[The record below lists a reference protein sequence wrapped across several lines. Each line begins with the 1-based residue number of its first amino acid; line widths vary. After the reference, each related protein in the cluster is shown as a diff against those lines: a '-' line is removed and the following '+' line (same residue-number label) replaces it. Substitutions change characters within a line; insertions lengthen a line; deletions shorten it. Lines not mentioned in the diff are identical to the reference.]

1 MKNNTDVNEIEVNE
15 SELLQEERIMSFL
28 RGEMT
33 KEEEAAFM
41 EELHNDSE
49 LKDKAIALARLA
61 KGMKQVGEE
70 KDRILK
76 DALLSA
82 DETTVRN
89 IVKQVTEVKTAAF
102 QCKPPVTGQTNGTA
116 KIIPFKNS
124 YATILSIAASICLIV
139 YLGFQFNEGRKE
151 SEYLIS
157 LGNQFAVPFQS
168 ISVTEEG
175 GLLRGG
181 VRGGDITEEEDDIEK
196 EIEELVNNV
205 YSNKDLDNT
214 LKRLAELWED
224 STSDTSSG
232 YSDYAPQIGWALATG
247 YLKDNNKKAAISI
260 LEEMANLY
268 DKDTE
273 MGKHVKELKEL
284 IEKL

>member
-1 MKNNTDVNEIEVNE
+1 MENYTDINNIE
-15 SELLQEERIMSFL
+15 LQQEERIMSFL

-33 KEEEAAFM
+33 QDEEAKLKEE
-41 EELHNDSE
+41 LQNDPE
-49 LKDKAIALARLA
+49 FKEKAISLARLA

-70 KDRILK
+70 NDKNLQE
-76 DALLSA
+76 ALLST
-82 DETTVRN
+82 DEATVRE

-181 VRGGDITEEEDDIEK
+181 DITEEEDDIEK
-196 EIEELVNNV
+196 EVKELVNNV

-224 STSDTSSG
+224 STSDTSSD
-232 YSDYAPQIGWALATG
+232 YSDYASQIGWALATG
-247 YLKDNNKKAAISI
+247 YLKDNNKKDAISI

>member
-1 MKNNTDVNEIEVNE
+1 MEDYTDINEIEFQ
-15 SELLQEERIMSFL
+15 QEERILSFL

-33 KEEEAAFM
+33 QDEESLFKEE
-41 EELHNDSE
+41 LQNDPE
-49 LKDKAIALARLA
+49 FKEKAISLARLA

-89 IVKQVTEVKTAAF
+89 IAKQVTEVKTAAF

-181 VRGGDITEEEDDIEK
+181 DITEEEDDIEK
-196 EIEELVNNV
+196 EVKELINNV

-224 STSDTSSG
+224 STSET
-232 YSDYAPQIGWALATG
+232 YSDYSGYAPQIGWALATG

-273 MGKHVKELKEL
+273 MGKHVRELRNKIL
-284 IEKL
+284 GP

>member
-1 MKNNTDVNEIEVNE
+1 MEDYTDINEIEFQ
-15 SELLQEERIMSFL
+15 QEERILSFL

-33 KEEEAAFM
+33 QDEESLFKEE
-41 EELHNDSE
+41 LQNDPE
-49 LKDKAIALARLA
+49 FKEKAISLARLA

-70 KDRILK
+70 KDQILK

-89 IVKQVTEVKTAAF
+89 IAKQVTEVKTAAF

-116 KIIPFKNS
+116 KIIPFKKQ
-124 YATILSIAASICLIV
+124 YAAILSIAASICLIV

-181 VRGGDITEEEDDIEK
+181 DITEEEDDIEK
-196 EIEELVNNV
+196 EVKELINNV

-224 STSDTSSG
+224 STSDT
-232 YSDYAPQIGWALATG
+232 YSDYSGYAPQIGWALATG
-247 YLKDNNKKAAISI
+247 YLKKHNKEKAKIV
-260 LEEMANLY
+260 LEEMAERYDENTDIGKQVKNLY
-268 DKDTE
+268 SKITE
-273 MGKHVKELKEL
+273 L
-284 IEKL
+284 